1 MIDKSIKRTFVLI
14 SLILFSALFPG
25 FLSEGAWE
33 VKSYRKL
40 RFKHVAPQE
49 DLASCG
55 PASLASL
62 FTKFFDLQLNERKI
76 IEVIKKDLKNKLNSK
91 KSKDKSEV
99 LKEGISMLQLKK
111 ASIKCGIP
119 ARGYTVP
126 KDNLH
131 SILENIDLP
140 LLIHLHKPEKHFL
153 LAVSNFNDQLIIA
166 DPSWGLGLIPNYVF
180 GQRWDG
186 AILAFSPDEQNINT
200 GRTVSDK
207 IINHFKRK
215 QNMKRLASDLLW
227 R

>member
-1 MIDKSIKRTFVLI
+1 MIDKSIKPTFVLI

-55 PASLASL
+55 PASLATL

-91 KSKDKSEV
+91 KSKDNSEV

-119 ARGYTVP
+119 ARGYTMP
-126 KDNLH
+126 KDNLY
-131 SILENIDLP
+131 SILKNIDIP
-140 LLIHLHKPEKHFL
+140 LLIHSDEPKKHFL
-153 LAVSNFNDQLIIA
+153 LVVSNFKDQLIIA
-166 DPSWGLGLIPNYVF
+166 DPSWGLGLTPNYVF

-186 AILAFSPDEQNINT
+186 ALLAFSPNERSINN

-207 IINHFKRK
+207 IINHFKQK
-215 QNMKRLASDLLW
+215 HNMKRLVADLLW